1 MVGFGIGS
9 MEVEVPGGGV
19 VWVFDVKSVVV
30 AGPVSTVEFSWA
42 EGALEAASSSES
54 SELKPLGGISAMM
67 GRGGGRAVD
76 SGADRVTRC
85 FFFGCGAS
93 TGLDRCFDRTGTGIV
108 VRVVAQGKSGTGL
121 PHLGVSRTGVEGWPT
136 LEVGLRALTSMW
148 RCPSSSRGWRF
159 GSGFRTIWV
168 GMPP

>member
-1 MVGFGIGS
+1 MFVGK
-9 MEVEVPGGGV
+9 V
-19 VWVFDVKSVVV
+19 VVV
-30 AGPVSTVEFSWA
+30 AGPVSTAEVSWA

-54 SELKPLGGISAMM
+54 SELKP
-67 GRGGGRAVD
+67 

-108 VRVVAQGKSGTGL
+108 VRVVARGKSGTGL